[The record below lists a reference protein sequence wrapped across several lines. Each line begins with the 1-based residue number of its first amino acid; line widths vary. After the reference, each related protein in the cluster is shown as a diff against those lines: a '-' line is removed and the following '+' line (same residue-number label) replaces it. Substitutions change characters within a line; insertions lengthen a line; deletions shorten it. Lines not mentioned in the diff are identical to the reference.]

1 MRDDRALG
9 MTVPVG
15 TVNTWLDSG
24 HIVKVE
30 PIGFADRLYVG
41 HERKESRFVPRAAGK
56 MEEPSTK

>member
-1 MRDDRALG
+1 MRDDGSLG
-9 MTVPVG
+9 MRVPVG
-15 TVNTWLDSG
+15 IVNMWLDSG

-41 HERKESRFVPRAAGK
+41 HEREESRFVPRAAGK